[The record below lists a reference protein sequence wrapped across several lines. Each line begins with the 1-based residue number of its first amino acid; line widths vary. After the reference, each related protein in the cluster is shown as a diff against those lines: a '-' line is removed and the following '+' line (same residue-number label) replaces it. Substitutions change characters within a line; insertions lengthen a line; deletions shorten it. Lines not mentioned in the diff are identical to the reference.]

1 MNKQAKYMFAGLMVA
16 LLIAMCISPIM
27 PALAESTYSLLREIL
42 SKATDI
48 KAKTDTI
55 DWADITAIKGWAAP
69 GGILSLIKE
78 KTDLLPPWGDIVTV
92 NLAQVVSS
100 IWDYAVPTTP
110 TAGSFADYI
119 KTIKEAVDTEVA
131 TILTDVGT
139 IKSTVTTNLDAK
151 ISDVLSGISGLDTK
165 TTNLDAKISDVLSG
179 ISGLDTKLGAFTAT
193 DNLKAVIGDYTAANP
208 LKSAID
214 SITTNLGNW
223 FGTEGTYSRTTQFR
237 SATYFVTHTTTSTN
251 EEEVL
256 TTSLGKPSQVTI
268 SGEIITKSDA
278 SATVY
283 VYISADGSTYY
294 QVYSFST
301 SAARG
306 KNGWTA
312 TVSTPNYIKV
322 TIRAGSTSDSV
333 TLYYAYFQAP

>member
-165 TTNLDAKISDVLSG
+165 
-179 ISGLDTKLGAFTAT
+179 LGAFTAT

-268 SGEIITKSDA
+268 SGEIITTSDA

-301 SAARG
+301 PAAEG